1 MKATFLEVFLFQLTM
16 RVYFLLGVVA
26 LVTALDDAGYQQQQQ
41 NYGDRVEQNGGG
53 VIDKIFNIPIT
64 AVKQTSLVAQSFT
77 PENKQMIDNVFQIP
91 ISTLEA
97 VSDLVKSTTAQRR
110 ENADVIQKRRQ
121 DRRDRLSSQ
130 REEQKLRKEQ
140 IQNERLRRKSSRYPK
155 HQNDPFG
162 LNTLT
167 KILIGNHG
175 IFNKPSQ
182 ICSIFGNYQNW
193 FGGGLGSS
201 NHDNNHGSSHGG
213 HEGSHGG
220 SHEIINGNG
229 YGQQHGSNMYQV
241 HEIVDEGNHQ
251 SIGTFFGQF
260 SLNTSK
266 DQIRNKIAPS
276 KEHNYYPISDR
287 ISTKRKNRY
296 YEPPLENKI
305 APRNSRISFV

>member
-175 IFNKPSQ
+175 
-182 ICSIFGNYQNW
+182 
-193 FGGGLGSS
+193 
-201 NHDNNHGSSHGG
+201 
-213 HEGSHGG
+213 